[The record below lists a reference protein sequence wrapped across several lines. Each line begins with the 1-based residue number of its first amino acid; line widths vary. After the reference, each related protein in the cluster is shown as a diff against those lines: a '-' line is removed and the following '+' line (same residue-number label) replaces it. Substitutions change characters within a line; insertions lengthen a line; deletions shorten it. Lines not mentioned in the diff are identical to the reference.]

1 MDWND
6 VDAFCCVI
14 EFGGFTAAAKALSR
28 PKSSVSASVARL
40 EGELG
45 ARLLQRTTRRVR
57 PTEAGE
63 SLYQDSAAMFQRLR
77 EVRANAMARG
87 KAVTGTLRL
96 AAPYEFGA
104 HHLGAVA
111 CRMLARYPELR
122 IDIDVEH
129 GRVDPL
135 DRSYDVVF
143 SYFDA
148 DLRDSGR
155 VARRVFALKRGV
167 FAAPGLLAR
176 SPRVS
181 APQDLAEL
189 PAIAA
194 PADAEWTFT
203 DSKGSAV
210 SVPIRAR
217 MRSPNADVRRR
228 ATLEGIGVSRIV
240 YTFCKDMVADG
251 RLKELLTDYVCS
263 PLRIYAL
270 LPGRRLM
277 PPKVRVFLDTLEKE
291 SEKESGPKESG
302 SEPDLRLAQR

>member
-14 EFGGFTAAAKALSR
+14 EHGGFTAAAKVMNR

-40 EGELG
+40 ESELG
-45 ARLLQRTTRRVR
+45 VRLLQRTTRRVR

-77 EVRANAMARG
+77 EVRADALARG
-87 KAVTGTLRL
+87 KAVAGTLRI

-111 CRMLARYPELR
+111 CTMLARYPDLR

-129 GRVDPL
+129 GRVNPL
-135 DRSYDVVF
+135 DRSHDIVF
-143 SYFDA
+143 SYFD
-148 DLRDSGR
+148 DDVPDTGR
-155 VARRVFALKRGV
+155 VARRVFSLKRGI
-167 FAAPGLLAR
+167 FAAPSLLSR
-176 SPRVS
+176 YPKLYK
-181 APQDLAEL
+181 PEDLAEL
-189 PAIAA
+189 PAIAS
-194 PADAEWTFT
+194 PADAEWSFT
-203 DSKGSAV
+203 DAKGNAS

-228 ATLEGIGVSRIV
+228 ATLEGLGASRIV

-251 RLKELLTDYVCS
+251 RLQELLTDYVCS
-263 PLRIYAL
+263 PLRIHAL

-277 PPKVRVFLDTLEKE
+277 PPKVRVFLEL
-291 SEKESGPKESG
+291 
-302 SEPDLRLAQR
+302 LAAS

>member
-14 EFGGFTAAAKALSR
+14 EHGGFTAAAKVMNR

-40 EGELG
+40 ESELG
-45 ARLLQRTTRRVR
+45 VRLLQRTTRRVR

-77 EVRANAMARG
+77 EVRADALARG
-87 KAVTGTLRL
+87 KAVAGTLRI

-111 CRMLARYPELR
+111 CTMLARYPDLR

-129 GRVDPL
+129 GRVNPL
-135 DRSYDVVF
+135 DRSHDIVF
-143 SYFDA
+143 SYFD
-148 DLRDSGR
+148 DDVPDTGR
-155 VARRVFALKRGV
+155 VARRVFSLKRGI
-167 FAAPGLLAR
+167 FAAPSLLSR
-176 SPRVS
+176 FPKLYQ
-181 APQDLAEL
+181 PEDLAEL
-189 PAIAA
+189 PAIAS
-194 PADAEWTFT
+194 PADAEWSFT
-203 DSKGSAV
+203 DAKGNAS

-228 ATLEGIGVSRIV
+228 ATLEGLGASRIV

-251 RLKELLTDYVCS
+251 RLQELLTDYVCS

-277 PPKVRVFLDTLEKE
+277 PPKVRVFLELLAAK
-291 SEKESGPKESG
+291 SE
-302 SEPDLRLAQR
+302 

>member
-14 EFGGFTAAAKALSR
+14 EYGGFTAAAKAMSR

-40 EGELG
+40 EAELG

-77 EVRANAMARG
+77 DVRANAMARG
-87 KAVTGTLRL
+87 KAVAGTLRV

-135 DRSYDVVF
+135 DRSYDIVF
-143 SYFDA
+143 SYFD
-148 DLRDSGR
+148 DDRPDSGR
-155 VARRVFALKRGV
+155 AARRVFELKRGI
-167 FAAPGLLAR
+167 FAAPALLAR
-176 SPRVS
+176 HPRVA

-189 PAIAA
+189 PAIAS
-194 PADAEWTFT
+194 PL
-203 DSKGSAV
+203 
-210 SVPIRAR
+210 
-217 MRSPNADVRRR
+217 MRNGHSPMRR
-228 ATLEGIGVSRIV
+228 ATRSRFPCAPACAV
-240 YTFCKDMVADG
+240 PMQTCAG
-251 RLKELLTDYVCS
+251 
-263 PLRIYAL
+263 A
-270 LPGRRLM
+270 RRS
-277 PPKVRVFLDTLEKE
+277 RASACRASCTR
-291 SEKESGPKESG
+291 SARTWWTTGG
-302 SEPDLRLAQR
+302 

>member
-14 EFGGFTAAAKALSR
+14 EHGGFTAAAKVMNR

-40 EGELG
+40 ESELG

-77 EVRANAMARG
+77 EVRADAMARG
-87 KAVTGTLRL
+87 KAVAGTLRI

-111 CRMLARYPELR
+111 CTMLARYPELR

-129 GRVDPL
+129 GRVNPL

-143 SYFDA
+143 SYFD
-148 DLRDSGR
+148 DDVPDSGR
-155 VARRVFALKRGV
+155 VARKVFSLKRGV
-167 FAAPGLLAR
+167 FAAPSLLSR
-176 SPRVS
+176 SPRIQK
-181 APQDLAEL
+181 PEDLAEL
-189 PAIAA
+189 PAIAS
-194 PADAEWTFT
+194 PADAEWSFT
-203 DSKGSAV
+203 DGKGNTI
-210 SVPIRAR
+210 SVPVRAR

-228 ATLEGIGVSRIV
+228 ATLEGLGASRIV

-251 RLKELLTDYVCS
+251 RLQELLTDYVCS

-277 PPKVRVFLDTLEKE
+277 PPKLRIFLELLAAK
-291 SEKESGPKESG
+291 SE
-302 SEPDLRLAQR
+302 